1 MVQRERFA
9 QKKKPKDTKGT
20 LIRIAK
26 YLSDYLWVVIL
37 LVVLSFLSNLGN
49 LMGPRFAG
57 KAIGIAEAGFRRGVG
72 QVDMDAVVHYAVL
85 MAIFYVGSN
94 VLNFLVRIWMTR
106 VGRRVARNMRRDVFE
121 KMMRMPVS
129 YFDRKQAGD
138 IISRVSY
145 DVDVVCMSL
154 STDVIQIIVSLVT
167 VVGSFVMMVVI
178 SPPLVLCMLFTIPAS
193 IFFTRYM
200 SKKSRPLYA
209 KRSAA
214 YGSMN
219 GFAEEM
225 FTGQKTILAYANED
239 TITQRFSR
247 INREAAEAYRNA
259 DSMGMRMG
267 PTIGMINNIGLA
279 AIGMGGAVLYLL
291 NIVGLGQISS
301 FVLYSRKFSGP
312 INEISNIVN
321 EIFSA
326 LAAAERVFQLLDE
339 AEEPA
344 DAEDAALLSDCR
356 GRVEVRDVNFG
367 YTAEKTVLH
376 DLSLTAMPGQT
387 VAIVGHTGA
396 GKTTIINLLMRFYD
410 VQSGQI
416 LVDGREYRQYTLDSL
431 RRNYAMVLQDTWVFH
446 GTIFDNIAYGKENAS
461 MDEVVAAAKAA
472 RIHNFIMRLPQGYNT
487 VVSEDGG
494 NISKGQKQLL
504 TIARALLADRSLL
517 ILDEATSNVD
527 TRTELLIQK
536 AMDRLMGGRT
546 CFVIAH
552 RLSTIVDAD
561 CILVIRDGQ
570 IVEQGTHRELLD
582 QKGFYYK
589 LFNSQYKI

>member
-9 QKKKPKDTKGT
+9 VKKKPKDTRGT

-26 YLSDYLWVVIL
+26 YLSDYLWIVVL
-37 LVVLSFLSNLGN
+37 LVALSFLSNLGN

-57 KAIGIAEAGFRRGVG
+57 KAIGIAEEGFRRGVG
-72 QVDMDAVVHYAVL
+72 QVDMDAVIHYALL
-85 MAIFYVGSN
+85 MALFYAGSN
-94 VLNFLVRIWMTR
+94 ILNFLVRIWMTR
-106 VGRRVARNMRRDVFE
+106 VGRRVARNMRRDVFH
-121 KMMRMPVS
+121 KLQRMPVS

-145 DVDVVCMSL
+145 DVDVVSMSL
-154 STDVIQIIVSLVT
+154 STDVIQIIVSSVT

-200 SKKSRPLYA
+200 SKKTRPLYA

-239 TITQRFSR
+239 IITERFSK

-339 AEEPA
+339 PDETA
-344 DAEDAALLSDCR
+344 DLPEARPLTDCR
-356 GRVEVRDVNFG
+356 GRVELQDVSFG

-376 DLSLTAMPGQT
+376 HLSLEAKPGQT

-410 VQSGQI
+410 AQQGLI
-416 LVDGREYRQYTLDSL
+416 LVDEKEYRQYTLDSL
-431 RRNYAMVLQDTWVFH
+431 RRNYAMVLQDTWLFR

-461 MDEVVAAAKAA
+461 TEEVVAAAKAA
-472 RIHNFIMRLPQGYNT
+472 RIHNYIMRLPQGYNT
-487 VVSEDGG
+487 VISEDGG

-504 TIARALLADRSLL
+504 TIARAMLYNTNML

-527 TRTELLIQK
+527 TNTERQVQRAI
-536 AMDRLMGGRT
+536 RSLMQGKT
-546 CFVIAH
+546 SFVIAH
-552 RLSTIVDAD
+552 RLSTVQNAD
-561 CILVIRDGQ
+561 KILVVDHGDV
-570 IVEQGTHRELLD
+570 VEQGTHQELMAS
-582 QKGFYYK
+582 KGYYYR
-589 LFNSQYKI
+589 LYASQFE